1 LDTDALFSWVF
12 LPAEFDPGR
21 SESGLSTV
29 QIKVATGLL

>member
-12 LPAEFDPGR
+12 LPAELYPGH

-29 QIKVATGLL
+29 QIIVVT